1 MKKVIFLLL
10 DGARRDSLE
19 RHLVNGLMP
28 NTKNLIDEGGS
39 LSSAISV
46 FPSTTGPAYL
56 PFITGLFP
64 GNANMP
70 GIRWFD
76 KVEFSR
82 NRNSLSSHRSYVG
95 VEGLLFNRDLK
106 KSQATIFEIVKDSR
120 SMFNEITRGLPNS
133 SDLTR
138 VSKIYHKM
146 KSHFSGSQVI
156 DNVASDKMLQSIN
169 SDAQFVFCCF
179 LGVDSNSH
187 ISGCDSQPV
196 IDSYANFDYQLGL
209 IIKKLK
215 DLNQFNDTLLIV
227 TSDHGHSNTHSHLD
241 LVGLLSDSGYKVFS
255 YPLVHKK
262 YLNDL
267 DASVMVSGNSMSH
280 IYLRKDKDWSK
291 SFTFKDS
298 ENLIEKLLTYEAI
311 DIVMTRN
318 EKSQI
323 VVNSKKGIALLEDKE
338 TGVLYT
344 PLLNDPFG
352 YEGIK
357 DFLSYEEVLEQ
368 TFDTSYPDALTQ
380 IVQIFKST
388 RCGDIVVSAQTG
400 FDLRS
405 NFEFPEHKSSHGSLK
420 SDHMNVP
427 LISNKRVVESKIRTV
442 DLFPTMLDFL
452 DLECP
457 NKIDGIKLEVN

>member
-120 SMFNEITRGLPNS
+120 SIFNEITRGLPNS

-338 TGVLYT
+338 TGVL
-344 PLLNDPFG
+344 
-352 YEGIK
+352 
-357 DFLSYEEVLEQ
+357 
-368 TFDTSYPDALTQ
+368 
-380 IVQIFKST
+380 
-388 RCGDIVVSAQTG
+388 
-400 FDLRS
+400 
-405 NFEFPEHKSSHGSLK
+405 
-420 SDHMNVP
+420 
-427 LISNKRVVESKIRTV
+427 
-442 DLFPTMLDFL
+442 
-452 DLECP
+452 
-457 NKIDGIKLEVN
+457 